1 MYRPFLGASPPPLLI
16 TLVTKILSPHTIGDD
31 QPEPGTSTFQTTFS
45 VADHL
50 SGSAGS
56 SATPVDPGPRN
67 CGQLSLAGS
76 GAIAS
81 AVTSA
86 LHITNFILIT
96 PANLH
101 PSFDSIAESPAFPAH
116 TQARSPIRSK
126 AQTTALAAV
135 PSR

>member
-56 SATPVDPGPRN
+56 STTPVDPGPRN
-67 CGQLSLAGS
+67 CGQLSAASS
-76 GAIAS
+76 GASRS
-81 AVTSA
+81 AVTIA
-86 LHITNFILIT
+86 LRKTNFILIL
-96 PANLH
+96 PARLH
-101 PSFDSIAESPAFPAH
+101 PAFDSTPGSPVCPA
-116 TQARSPIRSK
+116 
-126 AQTTALAAV
+126 
-135 PSR
+135 

>member
-56 SATPVDPGPRN
+56 STTPVDPGPRN
-67 CGQLSLAGS
+67 CGQLSFANS
-76 GAIAS
+76 GASANTVKIANLIMSLYNCTWYSRVSAAS
-81 AVTSA
+81 AFSRSA
-86 LHITNFILIT
+86 FV
-96 PANLH
+96 
-101 PSFDSIAESPAFPAH
+101 F
-116 TQARSPIRSK
+116 
-126 AQTTALAAV
+126 
-135 PSR
+135 